1 MKVLNVKK
9 ELKAEIL
16 VEHCIEGFN
25 FTKVHKVMEYLDW
38 RWGFIDAVPQIH
50 QMKDWVRELSISLLK
65 HFREKPKERRF
76 STSSGGFE
84 ILFTRTYEGCEP
96 DNMEIKF
103 VLESWDQQ
111 VLEAP
116 FE

>member
-1 MKVLNVKK
+1 MKVLNVKS

-16 VEHCIEGFN
+16 VEHCIEGFD

-50 QMKDWVRELSISLLK
+50 QMKDWVRELSGSLLK

-76 STSSGGFE
+76 TTSSGGFE
-84 ILFTRTYEGCEP
+84 IIMTRGYEGCEP
-96 DNMEIKF
+96 ENVEIKF

>member
-1 MKVLNVKK
+1 MKVLNVKS

-16 VEHCIEGFN
+16 IEECMGGFD
-25 FTKVHKVMEYLDW
+25 FVKVHKVMEFLDW

-76 STSSGGFE
+76 ATSSGGFE
-84 ILFTRTYEGCEP
+84 IIMTRQYEGCEP
-96 DNMEIKF
+96 DNVEIKF
-103 VLESWDQQ
+103 VLESWDHQ

>member
-1 MKVLNVKK
+1 MKVLNVKS

-16 VEHCIEGFN
+16 LEHCIEGFD
-25 FTKVHKVMEYLDW
+25 FVKVRKVMEYLDW
-38 RWGFIDAVPQIH
+38 RWGFINAVPQIH
-50 QMKDWVRELSISLLK
+50 EMKDWVRELSFSLLK

-76 STSSGGFE
+76 ATSSGGFE
-84 ILFTRTYEGCEP
+84 ITMTRGYEGCEP
-96 DNMEIKF
+96 ENIEIKF

>member
-1 MKVLNVKK
+1 MKVLNVKS

-16 VEHCIEGFN
+16 LEHCIEGFD
-25 FTKVHKVMEYLDW
+25 FVKVRKVMEYLDW
-38 RWGFIDAVPQIH
+38 RWGFINAVPQIH
-50 QMKDWVRELSISLLK
+50 EMKDWVRELSFSLLK

-76 STSSGGFE
+76 ATSSGGFE
-84 ILFTRTYEGCEP
+84 IIMTRCYEGCEP
-96 DNMEIKF
+96 ENVEIKF
-103 VLESWDQQ
+103 VLESWDQH

>member
-1 MKVLNVKK
+1 MKVLNVKS

-16 VEHCIEGFN
+16 LEHCIEGFD
-25 FTKVHKVMEYLDW
+25 FVKVRKVMEYLDW
-38 RWGFIDAVPQIH
+38 RWGFINAVPQIH
-50 QMKDWVRELSISLLK
+50 EMKDWVRELSFSLLK

-76 STSSGGFE
+76 STASGGFE
-84 ILFTRTYEGCEP
+84 IYFTRSYEGCEP
-96 DNMEIKF
+96 DSIEIKF

>member
-1 MKVLNVKK
+1 MKVLNVKS

-16 VEHCIEGFN
+16 LEHCIEGFD
-25 FTKVHKVMEYLDW
+25 FVKVRKVMEYLDW
-38 RWGFIDAVPQIH
+38 RWGFINAVPQIH
-50 QMKDWVRELSISLLK
+50 EMKDWVRELSFSLLK

-76 STSSGGFE
+76 ATSSGGFE
-84 ILFTRTYEGCEP
+84 ITMTRGYEGCETE
-96 DNMEIKF
+96 NIEIKF